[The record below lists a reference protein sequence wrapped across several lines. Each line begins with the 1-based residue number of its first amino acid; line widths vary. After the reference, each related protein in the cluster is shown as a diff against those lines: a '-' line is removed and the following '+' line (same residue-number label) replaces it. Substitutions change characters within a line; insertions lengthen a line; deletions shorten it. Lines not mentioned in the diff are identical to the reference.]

1 MNSSFITSG
10 LDVYT
15 SNISGGTPESLL
27 LYNDYNLNCWL
38 ICLFLKTLT
47 SVCILFCQISFFFIL
62 FDFEESCKIG
72 NLI

>member
-15 SNISGGTPESLL
+15 SSISGGTPESLL
-27 LYNDYNLNCWL
+27 LYNDYNLTCWL

-47 SVCILFCQISFFFIL
+47 SVFILFCQIGYIFSFYSVL
-62 FDFEESCKIG
+62 RKVV
-72 NLI
+72 